1 MIGEYTEKM
10 KVVSDNLKNKEFVT
24 TEGEVVKI
32 SKRDIEL
39 LALDVVNYSEILA
52 GVDKETLANEKSKEI
67 LEKIK
72 DQDEFD
78 KFVYSILGN
87 FYFGFYKRIEDKI
100 KPMNYVRFL
109 YLCSYMDYQNRL
121 VKRIG
126 VKNFSIKE
134 DELQEILRIG
144 KTEYYNTKKEL
155 LDNEMII
162 VNDDKSICINENY
175 CKKGKIV
182 KNNMVSKIRIFNNG
196 IKSLYESCNAKE
208 HKKLA
213 FLFDII
219 KYCHYDYNI
228 ICFNPSEELSDKI
241 KTLSVKEL
249 CLELGYKNVTDF
261 RRKMMNF
268 KINNK
273 PVFDIHTVNSKE
285 VIQINPM
292 IYYNGNKLDELR
304 SVCVIFKLCE

>member
-10 KVVSDNLKNKEFVT
+10 KIVSDSLKDKEFVT

-67 LEKIK
+67 LGKIK

-78 KFVYSILGN
+78 KFVCSILGN

-134 DELQEILRIG
+134 NELEDILKLSR
-144 KTEYYNTKKEL
+144 TECYKTKKEL
-155 LDNEMII
+155 LESEMII
-162 VNDDKSICINENY
+162 IDDDKSISINEKY
-175 CKKGKIV
+175 CKKGKII

-196 IKSLYESCNAKE
+196 IKNLYENCNAKE

-241 KTLSVKEL
+241 KVISVKEL
-249 CLELGYKNVTDF
+249 CSILGYKNITDF
-261 RRKMMNF
+261 KRKMVNL
-268 KINNK
+268 KINSN
-273 PVFDIHTVNSKE
+273 PVFDIHNINNKE
-285 VIQINPM
+285 VIQINPS
-292 IYYNGNKLDELR
+292 IYYNGNKLKELR
-304 SVCVIFKLCE
+304 SLCVVFDLCK